1 MYDTSYATYGTSS
14 NPAAIITSVFSSG
27 ISIIIGLGYTLL
39 TIASL
44 WKIFEKFGKEGWKS
58 LIPIYNI
65 IVLFEIAE
73 MKAWYVAL
81 ALIPCVGPFILMI
94 FVIIAYAKIAKKLG
108 KEGAFVLLII
118 FFTPIALALLAFGK
132 NNEIN
137 NNNQNV
143 QNNQMNN
150 FNNMNNQ
157 NIMGTDEMSQQPVF
171 NQPIAPVSP
180 NNDQMAQPINNDF
193 VSPTPAV
200 DNQMNSQ
207 IITPNIE
214 TPVAPM
220 APEANNEAQPIIP
233 VDSINPTVEQPVSEV
248 TITEPVIEEQTP
260 IAPPEEPISVQP
272 VTEMEQPTIT
282 PVEPIQ
288 PVVEPVAPVAEP
300 AVEPTP
306 AEPVAPVAQTSVVET
321 PATEST
327 VDPLQN
333 IEPPVIPTIT
343 DDNNNNIQ

>member
-27 ISIIIGLGYTLL
+27 ISIIISLGWSLL

-58 LIPIYNI
+58 IIPIYNI
-65 IVLFEIAE
+65 IVLFEIVE

-94 FVIIAYAKIAKKLG
+94 FVIMAYAKIAKKLG
-108 KEGAFVLLII
+108 KSGSFVLLII

-137 NNNQNV
+137 NNQNV
-143 QNNQMNN
+143 QNNLI
-150 FNNMNNQ
+150 NNMNNQ
-157 NIMGTDEMSQQPVF
+157 NVMGTNEVPQQPVF
-171 NQPIAPVSP
+171 NQPIAPVNL
-180 NNDQMAQPINNDF
+180 NNDQMAQPINNDV
-193 VSPTPAV
+193 VSPSPV
-200 DNQMNSQ
+200 EQ
-207 IITPNIE
+207 
-214 TPVAPM
+214 TPVAPVV
-220 APEANNEAQPIIP
+220 AEANNEAQPITP
-233 VDSINPTVEQPVSEV
+233 VDSVNPTVEQPVSEV
-248 TITEPVIEEQTP
+248 NITEPVIEEQTP
-260 IAPPEEPISVQP
+260 IAPPQETITDQPVVEPIAP
-272 VTEMEQPTIT
+272 VLEPTVEAT
-282 PVEPIQ
+282 PAEPVAPAEPIQ
-288 PVVEPVAPVAEP
+288 PVVEPVAPV
-300 AVEPTP
+300 VEPTV
-306 AEPVAPVAQTSVVET
+306 EVTPVAPVEQNPVVET
-321 PATEST
+321 PAVEPT

>member
-14 NPAAIITSVFSSG
+14 NPTAIITSVFSSG
-27 ISIIIGLGYTLL
+27 ISIIISLGWSLL

-58 LIPIYNI
+58 IIPVYNI
-65 IVLFEIAE
+65 IVLFEIVD

-81 ALIPCVGPFILMI
+81 ALIPCVGPLILMI
-94 FVIIAYAKIAKKLG
+94 FVIMAYAKIAKKLG

-143 QNNQMNN
+143 QNNPMNN

-157 NIMGTDEMSQQPVF
+157 NIMGTNEVPQQPVF
-171 NQPIAPVSP
+171 NQPVAPVNL
-180 NNDQMAQPINNDF
+180 NNDQMAQPINNDV
-193 VSPTPAV
+193 VSPSPV
-200 DNQMNSQ
+200 EQ
-207 IITPNIE
+207 
-214 TPVAPM
+214 TPVAPVV
-220 APEANNEAQPIIP
+220 AEANNEAQPTAP
-233 VDSINPTVEQPVSEV
+233 VDSVNPTVEQPVSEV
-248 TITEPVIEEQTP
+248 NITEPVIEEQNP
-260 IAPPEEPISVQP
+260 IAPPQEPITAQQVVEPIAP
-272 VTEMEQPTIT
+272 VVEPTVEAT
-282 PVEPIQ
+282 PAAPAEPIQ
-288 PVVEPVAPVAEP
+288 PVVEPVAPVL
-300 AVEPTP
+300 EPTVEVTP
-306 AEPVAPVAQTSVVET
+306 AAPVEQNPVVET
-321 PATEST
+321 PAVEPT